1 MKKITL
7 SLAAFSLFLSA
18 GAQQTFDR
26 SIRPKAGPAPTVTIG
41 KSESFTL
48 SNGLK
53 VFVVENHKLPTVA
66 YSLQLDIN
74 PILSGNKAG
83 MTDIFSEMLTS
94 GTTTRSSEKLAQDI
108 DMIAA
113 RIRATSEGMYGTSL
127 KRHQNKL
134 LELMADIAMNA
145 KFTQAELDK
154 TKKQTLSGLEAGKNE
169 PDAMLENV
177 TSVVNYGAA
186 HPYGEVATPATVS
199 NITLADLATY
209 YNTYYRPNVGYLAVV
224 GDITVAEVKPL
235 LEKYFGKWKKAD
247 VPSATY
253 TVAPAPKTTDVVF
266 VPREAAVQ
274 SVFNVTY
281 PLDLKPGSPDAI
293 KAQVAN
299 AVLGNG
305 SQGRL
310 FLNLR
315 EAHGWTYGAYSSID
329 VDPRIGNFTAYSKTR
344 NAVSDSAIN
353 EVLSEMRKLRNEPVG
368 NVELQ
373 ALIANMSGAFAIG
386 LEDPQRVAQYAINT
400 ERFKLPKDYYTN
412 YLRNLSAVSAADV
425 QAVAQQYIR
434 PEAAHIIVVGD
445 KTDVAPKLARFAADG
460 KLDYRD
466 NYGNPIKVEMAT
478 AAPVGVTAADVL
490 KKYVAAVGGE
500 KAIGGIKSIKT
511 VYSMEMQGMKM
522 ENVEIKQGGKMKGTM
537 LMNGSPM
544 QVQVYNGDK
553 AWAVAMGQK
562 EDITDA
568 AKLAGLKEQS
578 DIQADL
584 HPEKYG
590 IARTVKS
597 QEGNLIVVEKV
608 SGDEKTTEY
617 YDATSGLLMK
627 AASTQEGP
635 QGPMS
640 VVSEFGDYQ
649 EVPNSGGYKVPG
661 TVTLTGLAPIPL
673 TMKLTS
679 VEVNKTYP
687 ASEFQ

>member
-26 SIRPKAGPAPTVTIG
+26 SIRPKAGPAPVVSIG

-66 YSLQLDIN
+66 YSLQLDVN

-83 MTDIFSEMLTS
+83 MTDIFSDMLTS

-154 TKKQTLSGLEAGKNE
+154 TRKQMLSGLEAGKNE

-186 HPYGEVATPATVS
+186 HPYGEVATPTTVS
-199 NITLADLATY
+199 NITLADLTTY
-209 YNTYYRPNVGYLAVV
+209 YQTYYRPNVGYLAVV

-235 LEKYFGKWKKAD
+235 LEKYFGKWKKAT
-247 VPSATY
+247 VPNATY
-253 TVAPAPKTTDVVF
+253 TVAPAPTATDVVF

-281 PLDLKPGSPDAI
+281 PVDMKPGSPDAI

-329 VDPRIGNFTAYSKTR
+329 VDPRIGNFTAYSKVR
-344 NAVSDSAIN
+344 NAVSDSAIA
-353 EVLSEMRKLRNEPVG
+353 EVISEMQRLRNEPVKSE
-368 NVELQ
+368 ELQ
-373 ALIANMSGAFAIG
+373 ALIANMSGSFAIG

-400 ERFKLPKDYYTN
+400 ERYKLPKDYYTN

-425 QAVAQQYIR
+425 QAVAQRYIR

-445 KTDVAPKLARFAADG
+445 KNDVAPKLARFAADG

-466 NYGNPIKVEMAT
+466 NYGNPIKVELVSAT
-478 AAPVGVTAADVL
+478 PVNVSAADVM
-490 KKYVAAVGGE
+490 KNYISAIGGE
-500 KAIGGIKSIKT
+500 KAIQGLKSIKT
-511 VYSMEMQGMKM
+511 VYSVEMQGMKI
-522 ENVEIKQGGKMKGTM
+522 ENIEIKQGGMMKGITM
-537 LMNGSPM
+537 MNGAPM
-544 QVQVYNGDK
+544 QSQIYNGTK
-553 AWAVAMGQK
+553 AWAEGMGQK
-562 EDITDA
+562 QDIDDA
-568 AKLAGLKEQS
+568 DKLAELKAEA
-578 DIQADL
+578 DLQAAL
-584 HPEKYG
+584 HPEKHG
-590 IARTVKS
+590 ITRTVKG
-597 QEGNLIVVEKV
+597 QEGTLIVVEKV
-608 SGDEKTTEY
+608 SGEDKTTEY
-617 YDATSGLLMK
+617 YDATTGLLMK
-627 AASTQEGP
+627 SSSVQEGP
-635 QGPMS
+635 QGPVS
-640 VVSEFGDYQ
+640 IVSEYSDYQ

-661 TVTLTGLAPIPL
+661 AVTLTGMAPMPL
-673 TMKLTS
+673 TMKLTTI
-679 VEVNKTYP
+679 EVNKTYP
-687 ASEFQ
+687 ASDFQ

>member
-18 GAQQTFDR
+18 GAQVTFDR
-26 SIRPKAGPAPTVTIG
+26 SIRPKAGPAPTVSIG

-48 SNGLK
+48 ANGLK

-83 MTDIFSEMLTS
+83 LDDIFSDMLTS
-94 GTTTRSSEKLAQDI
+94 GTTTRSSEKLAMDM

-113 RIRATSEGMYGTSL
+113 RIRANSEGMYGSAL
-127 KRHQNKL
+127 KRHQSKL

-154 TKKQTLSGLEAGKNE
+154 TKKQMLSGLEAGKNE

-177 TSVVNYGAA
+177 TSVVNFGAA

-199 NITLADLATY
+199 AITLADLQSFY
-209 YNTYYRPNVGYLAVV
+209 KNYYRPNVGYLAVV

-235 LEKYFGKWKKAD
+235 LEKYFGKWQRAD
-247 VPSATY
+247 VPAATY
-253 TVAPAPKTTDVVF
+253 TAAPAPTATDVVF

-281 PLDLKPGSPDAI
+281 PIDLKPGAPDAI
-293 KAQVAN
+293 KAQVVN

-315 EAHGWTYGAYSSID
+315 EAHGWTYGAYSNID
-329 VDPRIGNFTAYSKTR
+329 VDPRMGNFTAYAKVR
-344 NAVSDSAIN
+344 NAVSDSAIG
-353 EVLSEMRKLRNEPVG
+353 EVISEMQRLRNEPVK
-368 NVELQ
+368 NDELQ

-400 ERFKLPKDYYTN
+400 ERYKLPKDYYTN
-412 YLRNLSAVSAADV
+412 YLRNLAAVSPADV
-425 QAVAQQYIR
+425 QTVARQYVR

-445 KTDVAPKLARFAADG
+445 KNDVAPKLARFAKDG

-466 NYGNPIKVEMAT
+466 NYGNPIKVEVAV
-478 AAPVGVTAADVL
+478 AAPVGVTAADVM
-490 KKYVAAVGGE
+490 KKYVAALGGE
-500 KAIGGIKSIKT
+500 KAIAGLKSIRT
-511 VYSMEMQGMKM
+511 TYEMEMQGMKM
-522 ENVEIKQGGKMKGTM
+522 ARVETKQGGKLKAVMT
-537 LMNGSPM
+537 MNGAPM
-544 QVQVYNGDK
+544 STEIYDGAK
-553 AWAVAMGQK
+553 ATVSAMGQNQ
-562 EDITDA
+562 DVDDA
-568 AKLAGLKEQS
+568 AKLAEYKE
-578 DIQADL
+578 QADL
-584 HPEKYG
+584 QAELHPEMYG
-590 IARTVKS
+590 AVRTVKG
-597 QEGNLIVVEKV
+597 QEGNMIVVEKV
-608 SGDEKTTEY
+608 SGEEKATEY
-617 YDATSGLLMK
+617 FDATTGLLLK
-627 AASTQEGP
+627 TVSTEEGP
-635 QGPMS
+635 QGPTS

-649 EVPNSGGYKVPG
+649 EVPGSGGYKVPG
-661 TVTLTGLAPIPL
+661 TVTLVGMAPVPL

-687 ASEFQ
+687 ASDFQ